1 MLHWQ
6 FPIIYIFSISLKFGA
21 CYITGHFFSFKKNG
35 FLLFSWLF
43 EWNFKFPQQN
53 INHSKT
59 GTGDKKLSEELYFK
73 MNWGSRTIK
82 PWITVIIVPCTINP
96 QIITP
101 WTISPATIP
110 TYDDC
115 SLKTTPRHL
124 PTSITAPRQLLL
136 SIRTTPTY
144 NYSNDIL
151 ELFNILVE
159 SPSTKSANISES
171 SLLDHRNFPNDLR
184 FRNIKELQNFNKTK
198 KLYEVLNYSLNPYR
212 TEFILL
218 KY

>member
-1 MLHWQ
+1 MSPAQWTPRLLPPGLFLLRQ
-6 FPIIYIFSISLKFGA
+6 FP
-21 CYITGHFFSFKKNG
+21 
-35 FLLFSWLF
+35 
-43 EWNFKFPQQN
+43 P
-53 INHSKT
+53 KT
-59 GTGDKKLSEELYFK
+59 IALWKLPL
-73 MNWGSRTIK
+73 R
-82 PWITVIIVPCTINP
+82 
-96 QIITP
+96 Q
-101 WTISPATIP
+101 
-110 TYDDC
+110 
-115 SLKTTPRHL
+115 L
-124 PTSITAPRQLLL
+124 PTSITAPRQLPL

-151 ELFNILVE
+151 SLFNILVE

-171 SLLDHRNFPNDLR
+171 SLLDHRHFPNDLR